1 MTYSASTL
9 SSQPPLYDQVKSQL
23 QLQIQQGEYP
33 PLAQLPSEHEL
44 AQRFSVSRI
53 TVRQALH
60 QLSLEGV
67 IFKVH
72 GKGTFVSKPKAHQN
86 ISQLQGFAEA
96 MSVDGHQ
103 IVNEVLSV
111 RFVPAP
117 IQVASKL
124 KLPMQ
129 SQITEI
135 KRVRL
140 LNAEPVSYE
149 LTYLP
154 EQIGCQLID
163 QQIDLAVT
171 DIFKTLEQDLNQTL
185 GYADLSIDAIQA
197 DDALAKLL
205 AVDVHTPILRVE
217 RLTHDQAGQP
227 LDYEYL
233 YFSGDSF
240 QYQLRI
246 YR

>member
-1 MTYSASTL
+1 MIEKTYSASAL

-23 QLQIQQGEYP
+23 QLQIQQAEYP

-44 AQRFSVSRI
+44 AQRFAVSRI

-86 ISQLQGFAEA
+86 ISQLKGFAEA

-103 IVNEVLSV
+103 IVNEELSV
-111 RFVPAP
+111 QFVPAP
-117 IQVASKL
+117 IQVVSKL
-124 KLPMQ
+124 KLPVQ
-129 SQITEI
+129 SQVTEI

-154 EQIGCQLID
+154 EQIGRQLVD

-171 DIFKTLEQDLNQTL
+171 DIFK
-185 GYADLSIDAIQA
+185 GS
-197 DDALAKLL
+197 
-205 AVDVHTPILRVE
+205 
-217 RLTHDQAGQP
+217 
-227 LDYEYL
+227 
-233 YFSGDSF
+233 
-240 QYQLRI
+240 
-246 YR
+246 